1 MASTF
6 LKPTVIVNT
15 ALGLLVQSV
24 KLPQLVWR
32 DPVGDRYIGALNDT
46 VSIRLPAFVTANE
59 RALRSGTA
67 RTKTSLFERKVDVTI
82 SNDIYVQTD
91 LPDELLELDIADFGA
106 QVLNPVVAGIGRKI
120 SKDLA
125 TTITSATYQ
134 TSIAFNH
141 ATQAAYKDA
150 LLPARMALNNAYVPG
165 DGRVLICGSEFEQD
179 ILGDSQFIQYDR
191 FGPGAVDVVREGAL
205 GRIAGFDVYGSD
217 TCPEIPANQAY
228 AFHSTAYALILH
240 APAVPAGA
248 QGEFSAR
255 GNYAG
260 LGMRILRFFD
270 QTSWQDSMGVD
281 AWMGTAVVTD
291 DGHFDADPAAGG
303 KFVPVTDPSNPLT
316 GQTNAWQNDTSR
328 VLRAVQIVR
337 S

>member
-1 MASTF
+1 MSTF

-24 KLPQLVWR
+24 TLPRLVWR
-32 DPVGDRYIGALNDT
+32 DPVGDRFIGALNDT

-59 RALRSGTA
+59 RALRSGDA
-67 RTKTSLFERKVDVTI
+67 RTKTSLFERKVDITI
-82 SNDIYVQTD
+82 DTDIYVQTD

-125 TTITSATYQ
+125 DEITGASYEN
-134 TSIAFNH
+134 SISYVKS
-141 ATQAAYKDA
+141 TDTPYKDA
-150 LLPARMALNNAYVPG
+150 LVPARMYLNNAYVPA
-165 DGRVLICGSEFEQD
+165 DGRILVCGSEFEQE
-179 ILGDSQFIQYDR
+179 ILTDDQFIRADHI
-191 FGPGAVDVVREGAL
+191 GPSAEQTVRNGSI
-205 GRIAGFDVYGSD
+205 GRVAGFDVYGSD
-217 TCPEIPANQAY
+217 TCPEIPADEAY
-228 AFHSTAYALILH
+228 AFHSTAYALTLH

-248 QGEFSAR
+248 QGAYSAR
-255 GNYAG
+255 GSYEG

-281 AWMGTAVVTD
+281 AWLGTATVKD
-291 DGHFDADPAAGG
+291 DGHYDADPDAGG
-303 KFVPVTDPSNPLT
+303 KFVPVTDPDNPIT
-316 GQTNAWQNDTSR
+316 GHTNAWENDSSKL
-328 VLRAVQIVR
+328 VRAVKITV

>member
-1 MASTF
+1 MSSTF

-125 TTITSATYQ
+125 TT
-134 TSIAFNH
+134 
-141 ATQAAYKDA
+141 
-150 LLPARMALNNAYVPG
+150 
-165 DGRVLICGSEFEQD
+165 
-179 ILGDSQFIQYDR
+179 
-191 FGPGAVDVVREGAL
+191 
-205 GRIAGFDVYGSD
+205 
-217 TCPEIPANQAY
+217 
-228 AFHSTAYALILH
+228 
-240 APAVPAGA
+240 
-248 QGEFSAR
+248 
-255 GNYAG
+255 
-260 LGMRILRFFD
+260 
-270 QTSWQDSMGVD
+270 
-281 AWMGTAVVTD
+281 
-291 DGHFDADPAAGG
+291 
-303 KFVPVTDPSNPLT
+303 
-316 GQTNAWQNDTSR
+316 
-328 VLRAVQIVR
+328 
-337 S
+337 